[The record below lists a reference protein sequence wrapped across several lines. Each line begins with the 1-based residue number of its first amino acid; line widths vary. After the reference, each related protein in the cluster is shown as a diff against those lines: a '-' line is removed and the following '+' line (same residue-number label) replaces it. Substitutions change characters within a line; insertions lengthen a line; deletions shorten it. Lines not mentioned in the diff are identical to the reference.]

1 MNGMSENGL
10 VLVTGATGYIGG
22 RLVPRL
28 LAAGYHV
35 RCLVRDPGR
44 LQGRSWLKQVEVVKA
59 DALEPGSLEAALKG
73 VDAAY
78 YLIHGLK
85 GGTVNAERDLQAARN
100 FIRASESQGV
110 RRIIYLGELV
120 DPTAQLSPY
129 LRSRH
134 ETGYI
139 LRQSEIPVTEFRAG
153 MVVGAGSALFEMIR
167 YLAEREPVLI
177 CPAWFFSEAQPI
189 AIRNMLQYLVASLK
203 VPESAGKLVEIGGR
217 TRLTYADMLLA
228 YAKERGLEA
237 VVNSHT
243 VLCAASLGLL
253 DSHGDTYRLAHGAAA
268 DRRPACAAGDP

>member
-28 LAAGYHV
+28 LTAGYRV

-100 FIRASESQGV
+100 FI
-110 RRIIYLGELV
+110 
-120 DPTAQLSPY
+120 
-129 LRSRH
+129 
-134 ETGYI
+134 
-139 LRQSEIPVTEFRAG
+139 AG
-153 MVVGAGSALFEMIR
+153 IREPGSAAHHLPGRARGPDRTAF
-167 YLAEREPVLI
+167 AV
-177 CPAWFFSEAQPI
+177 PA
-189 AIRNMLQYLVASLK
+189 
-203 VPESAGKLVEIGGR
+203 
-217 TRLTYADMLLA
+217 LTA
-228 YAKERGLEA
+228 
-237 VVNSHT
+237 
-243 VLCAASLGLL
+243 
-253 DSHGDTYRLAHGAAA
+253 
-268 DRRPACAAGDP
+268 